1 MRLII
6 TTVDHASRQLEQQ
19 CPIEVTLLKQLP
31 GDDRED
37 YWLAESRCAIRW
49 GRGEGEIGVT
59 HLLLAARWK
68 GHPITAGVR
77 DLPIGIALV
86 MDPSQV
92 TDSRVDFAKCEY
104 VAIGLATDVAAR

>member
-1 MRLII
+1 
-6 TTVDHASRQLEQQ
+6 VDHATRQLEEQ
-19 CPIEVTLLKQLP
+19 CPLEVTLLKQLP

-37 YWLAESRCAIRW
+37 YWLAEPRSPIRW
-49 GRGEGEIGVT
+49 GRGDAEVEDT
-59 HLLLAARWK
+59 HLLVAARWE
-68 GHPITAGVR
+68 GHPIAAGVR

-86 MDPSQV
+86 TDPSQV